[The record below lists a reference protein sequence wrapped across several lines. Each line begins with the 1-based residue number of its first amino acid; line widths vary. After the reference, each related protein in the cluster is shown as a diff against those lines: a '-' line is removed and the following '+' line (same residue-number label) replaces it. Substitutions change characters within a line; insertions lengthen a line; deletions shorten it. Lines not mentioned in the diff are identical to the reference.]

1 MLINNVFVVEALAN
15 KTQQFDISV
24 SIYRERECQ
33 RRQMEKKRET
43 ERESERESKEKHTD
57 KKSERHSEKI
67 TTTYYSDSEHVSSA
81 DQSHMFCKKS
91 MPNKLES
98 FDSGFMH
105 RTKTQDKV
113 LTQLLIGK
121 PGASVFE
128 CDSDLSL
135 ANL

>member
-1 MLINNVFVVEALAN
+1 MSE
-15 KTQQFDISV
+15 KTNG
-24 SIYRERECQ
+24 
-33 RRQMEKKRET
+33 KTKRET

-81 DQSHMFCKKS
+81 DQSHMFSKKS

-98 FDSGFMH
+98 FYSGFMH

-121 PGASVFE
+121 PGAAEFDMISI
-128 CDSDLSL
+128 S
-135 ANL
+135 A